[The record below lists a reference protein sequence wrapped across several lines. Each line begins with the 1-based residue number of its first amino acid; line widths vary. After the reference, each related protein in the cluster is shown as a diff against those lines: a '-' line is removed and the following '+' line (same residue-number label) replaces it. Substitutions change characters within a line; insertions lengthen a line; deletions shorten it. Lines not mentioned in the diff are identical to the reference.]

1 MTVDEPAKGLAEFFN
16 ARLDEEI
23 NNAVNA
29 RNRAE
34 GVWTGSHGGVSC
46 PEGYIISAP
55 GQVFLDRRIVAHL
68 VDWQPQN
75 VLIGLT
81 LHRKIGFRLA
91 QVIETLE
98 TANPESWQW
107 EAAQAEIDGLTVAVE
122 ALAVRY
128 KDHPDYDHAWIPE
141 A

>member
-1 MTVDEPAKGLAEFFN
+1 MELSEFFT

-23 NNAVNA
+23 NQAVSA
-29 RNRAE
+29 RDTAE
-34 GVWTGSHGGVSC
+34 GYWTGSHGGVSS

-55 GQVFLDRRIVAHL
+55 GEDFLDRRIVDHL
-68 VDWQPQN
+68 VHWQPEN

-81 LHRKIGFRLA
+81 LHRKIAFRFSE
-91 QVIETLE
+91 VIRTLDAADTGSDE
-98 TANPESWQW
+98 W
-107 EAAQAEIDGLTVAVE
+107 EAAHAEIDGLTVAVE

-128 KDHPDYDHAWIPE
+128 KDHPDYDHAWIPG